1 MDLTTQLDE
10 IKKLLSA
17 SPGPGTS
24 PLRLILPIR
33 PVQIGKESI
42 VETVVVSHLV
52 PDMRQGFVLL
62 NSALPPVDVPWSLNE
77 LHVSSQHVDCQG
89 SSVSL
94 LRLVLAASMPVRV
107 SSARDS
113 AAADVTKCSGGV
125 RLLSPQARRVG

>member
-1 MDLTTQLDE
+1 MSQVVKSQSCMTGTFHAFLLMCMDLTTQLDE

-52 PDMRQGFVLL
+52 P
-62 NSALPPVDVPWSLNE
+62 PVDVPWSLNE

-94 LRLVLAASMPVRV
+94 LRLVLAASMPSVLV
-107 SSARDS
+107 VYD
-113 AAADVTKCSGGV
+113 C
-125 RLLSPQARRVG
+125 